1 MMKKI
6 SNLTSATGSE
16 QVEPI
21 EDIEGSTMDVR
32 DFIFVVV
39 EQLSCQTADR
49 YISTPTVFPHL
60 KCTDYRSQPVTCVC
74 HTLLGPCSRLYM

>member
-49 YISTPTVFPHL
+49 HL
-60 KCTDYRSQPVTCVC
+60 DGYCIP
-74 HTLLGPCSRLYM
+74 PCEVHRLQITACDMRMSHSPGSM